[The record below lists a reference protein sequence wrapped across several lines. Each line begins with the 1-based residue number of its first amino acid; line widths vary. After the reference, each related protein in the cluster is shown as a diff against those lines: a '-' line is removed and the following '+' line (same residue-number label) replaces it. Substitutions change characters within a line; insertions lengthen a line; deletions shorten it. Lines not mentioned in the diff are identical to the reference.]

1 MCSWFWISI
10 IDSNNC
16 YQSLGWFF
24 FPRKQSVQKHVL
36 NIPMWRGYRDEHNN
50 KNLMQNKDMSEFHT
64 SNNFSLHVFTHV
76 NHSCGP
82 TTRTNDP
89 SIRPDLVQANAML
102 AYMSPSK
109 SKISFNHFTIPSSMR
124 LDTLPTMSVW

>member
-16 YQSLGWFF
+16 YQSLGWYLFS
-24 FPRKQSVQKHVL
+24 RNQSVQKHVL
-36 NIPMWRGYRDEHNN
+36 NIPMWQGYRDEHNN
-50 KNLMQNKDMSEFHT
+50 KNLMQNKDMSESHT
-64 SNNFSLHVFTHV
+64 SNNFSLRVFTHV

-89 SIRPDLVQANAML
+89 SIRPDLVQANAIL

-109 SKISFNHFTIPSSMR
+109 SKISFNHFSIPSSMR
-124 LDTLPTMSVW
+124 LDTLPTMSVR